1 MKHTVLRHHELRNA
15 LLAQC
20 QLSDSHPVQLRVA
33 VEEPSD
39 LILWLQAQKHRPR
52 LFWTDRRREHRVAA
66 AGKVRTWP
74 DLASA
79 QAAIKACDPSL
90 RVYGGWAFNTQNP
103 STQNPWKKWPTQYF
117 FLPRWEMR
125 QTPENKKYLCLNL
138 WGDASREIEITQ
150 ALEQLILPKSQD
162 QPLSSSFVL
171 EALHDTPNRQGWNDM
186 LISAQKHFDSGHL
199 QKLVLSKVSCSK
211 VPGLQLHLMQRL
223 LDRQRQAYHFWF
235 EPFENSVLWGASPER
250 LYTRT
255 GRIVKTEALAG
266 TRPSPE
272 NPDQVLA
279 FRDELLHSPKEQ
291 QENERV
297 QEHIEKRLGPL
308 SSSFWMEPLTVIQAG
323 PVQHLYRQ
331 IKAEI
336 HPGIQDD
343 QLVKTLHPTPAVS
356 GYPSQLAIEAL
367 EDIEPHERGWYTGA
381 LGWISSGAAEW
392 TVVLRVALWQDNCM
406 YFYTGAG
413 IMPDSDPDAEWDEL
427 EAKLLSLKT
436 LFY

>member
-1 MKHTVLRHHELRNA
+1 MKHTVLRHHELRKA

-20 QLSDSHPVQLRVA
+20 QLSDTHPVHLQVPIA
-33 VEEPSD
+33 EPSD
-39 LILWLQAQKHRPR
+39 LILWLQAQPHRPR

-66 AGKVRTWP
+66 AGEVRTWP

-79 QAAIKACDPSL
+79 QAAIKDCEPNL
-90 RVYGGWAFNTQNP
+90 RVYGGWAFNPRRVSHQA
-103 STQNPWKKWPTQYF
+103 PWQAWPTQHF
-117 FLPRWEMR
+117 FLPRWELR
-125 QTPENKKYLCLNL
+125 QTPENKRYLCLNL
-138 WGDASREIEITQ
+138 WGELSREAEINL
-150 ALEQLILPKSQD
+150 ALEQLVLPEHQEA
-162 QPLSSSFVL
+162 PLSPSLML
-171 EALHDTPNRQGWNDM
+171 EALHDTPNLQGWHSM
-186 LISAQKHFDSGHL
+186 LAQAKGHFESGHL

-211 VPGLQLHLMQRL
+211 VPGLNLHLMQRL

-250 LYTRT
+250 LYTRE

-266 TRPSPE
+266 TRPCPE
-272 NPDQVLA
+272 NPDQALA
-279 FRDELLHSPKEQ
+279 YRDALLHSPKEQ

-336 HPGIQDD
+336 HPDIQDV

-356 GYPSQLAIEAL
+356 GYPSHLAIDAL
-367 EDIEPHERGWYTGA
+367 EAIEPQDRGWYTGA
-381 LGWISSGAAEW
+381 LGWLSSAAAEW
-392 TVVLRVALWQDNCM
+392 TVVLRVALWQEECM

-413 IMPDSDPDAEWDEL
+413 IMPDSDPDAEWEEL

>member
-1 MKHTVLRHHELRNA
+1 MKHTVLCHHELQNA

-20 QLSDSHPVQLRVA
+20 QLSDTHPVHLQVP
-33 VEEPSD
+33 VEEPAD
-39 LILWLQAQKHRPR
+39 LISWLQAQVHRPR
-52 LFWTDRRREHRVAA
+52 LFWTDRRRAHRVAA
-66 AGKVRTWP
+66 AGKVRTWS

-79 QAAIKACDPSL
+79 QAALKDCDPRL
-90 RVYGGWAFNTQNP
+90 RVYGGWAFNPRKP
-103 STQNPWKKWPTQYF
+103 SRQKPWQEWPTELF

-125 QTPENKKYLCLNL
+125 QTPDNKKLLCLNL
-138 WGDASREIEITQ
+138 WGDASRETEIAQ
-150 ALEQLILPKSQD
+150 ALQQLILPEYSA
-162 QPLSSSFVL
+162 PAPSTSLVL
-171 EALHDTPNRQGWNDM
+171 ETLHDTPNRQGWHDM
-186 LISAQKHFDSGHL
+186 LGQARQHFDSDHL

-211 VPGLQLHLMQRL
+211 VIGLQLHLMQRL
-223 LDRQRQAYHFWF
+223 LERQRQAYHFWF

-250 LYTRT
+250 LYARE
-255 GRIVKTEALAG
+255 GRRVKTEALAG
-266 TRPSPE
+266 TRPCPE
-272 NPDQVLA
+272 NPDQAQA

-308 SSSFWMEPLTVIQAG
+308 SDSFWMEPLTVIQAG

-336 HPGIQDD
+336 RPGIQDT
-343 QLVKTLHPTPAVS
+343 QLVETLHPTPAVS
-356 GYPSQLAIEAL
+356 GYPSHLAIDAL
-367 EDIEPHERGWYTGA
+367 EGIEPHERGWYTGA
-381 LGWISSGAAEW
+381 LGWISSEAAEW
-392 TVVLRVALWQDNCM
+392 TVVLRVALWHDDCM